1 MKDELLELL
10 KSTDGYISGEEIGE
24 KLNVSR
30 SAVWKEIKALRE
42 DGYIIDAVTNRGYM
56 LKASADVLNRVE
68 IKNDI
73 SGALIGT
80 NVVCF
85 DEVDSTNEVCKKMAS
100 DGLAEGS
107 VIVAECQNGGKGRL
121 GRKWVSQKGDG
132 VWMSIL
138 LKPDVSPAGISS
150 ITLAA
155 GLAVCLT
162 LRNDFGIHAEIKWPN
177 DILLNNKKICGIL
190 TEMSGQIAKVD
201 YVVVGIGINVNN
213 AAFPEAIKNTATSIY
228 IETGKKLKRSE
239 IAKNVLKN
247 FDSVY
252 KRFRNGGFMCIKH
265 DYEDMCLNIGKKV
278 RVIKPSGSFEA
289 TAMGVNDNGELV
301 IMKENG
307 ETTTVFSGEV
317 SIRGVY

>member
-1 MKDELLELL
+1 LKDELLELL
-10 KSTDGYISGEEIGE
+10 KNADGYISGEEIGE
-24 KLNVSR
+24 KLKVSR
-30 SAVWKEIKALRE
+30 SAVWKEINALRE

-56 LKASADVLNRVE
+56 LKESADVLNRVE
-68 IKNDI
+68 IKNNI
-73 SGALIGT
+73 PGALIGT
-80 NVVCF
+80 NIVCF

-100 DGLAEGS
+100 EGLEEGS

-138 LKPDVSPAGISS
+138 LKPDVNPAGISS

-155 GLAVCLT
+155 GLAVCFT
-162 LRNDFGIHAEIKWPN
+162 LRNDFGIQSDIKWPN

-201 YVVVGIGINVNN
+201 YVVVGIGINVNIES
-213 AAFPEAIKNTATSIY
+213 FPDGIKNTATSLC
-228 IETGKKLKRSE
+228 IETGKKFKRSE

-252 KRFRNGGFMCIKH
+252 KRFQKDGFKCIKQE
-265 DYEDMCLNIGKKV
+265 YEDMCINIGKRV
-278 RVIKPSGSFEA
+278 RVIKHDGSFEA
-289 TAMGVNDNGELV
+289 TALEVNNNGELV
-301 IMKENG
+301 IMKDNG
-307 ETTTVFSGEV
+307 EITTVFSGEV
-317 SIRGVY
+317 SVRGVY